1 MNAHTENSVYEIT
14 KAIAEAKEK
23 KNK

>member
-1 MNAHTENSVYEIT
+1 MNAHTENGAYEIT